1 MERSAIV
8 IGAGLAGLTAADRLV
23 AAGWD
28 VTVLE
33 ARDRVGGRTW
43 SDHAANGARIERGAE
58 WVEEPQHEL
67 IALCGRFGI
76 PLVRAGM
83 SYHDRRPIGGPPVPQ
98 EEISA
103 GRAAVRA
110 LLADLGDGAADL
122 SVADALARLDV
133 ADGVRTAFRA
143 RLECTAGTPAAELSA
158 THLAMLADAPE
169 AADSLRIGT
178 GSDAPARA
186 LADHLGAR
194 VRLGEPVTALAVD
207 ADGARCST
215 AVGTYAADRLVLAVP
230 LALLGDEPFAAVLP
244 APVREAVGAFGVAQA
259 AKLFAPLTGDV
270 EPQAHLDVHR
280 DYWVW
285 AADAGE
291 AGLRPVLSAFAG
303 SMPMLERLG
312 VDEGPE
318 GWAERI
324 GEMLPD
330 LPVDLAAA
338 EVQTWHDDPYARGV
352 YSCVPPG
359 SRPDGDALRR
369 AHGPLVLAGEHTD
382 DVWSGYM
389 EGAIRSGIRAAHLT
403 DPALP
408 PPAPASH

>member
-23 AAGWD
+23 AASWD

-43 SDHAANGARIERGAE
+43 SDRAANGARIERGAE
-58 WVEEPQHEL
+58 WVEEAQHEL
-67 IALCGRFGI
+67 IALCARFGI
-76 PLVRAGM
+76 ELVRAGM

-98 EEISA
+98 EAIVR
-103 GRAAVRA
+103 GRAAVRD
-110 LLADLGDGAADL
+110 LLAELGDGAADL

-133 ADGVRTAFRA
+133 TDGVRTAFRA
-143 RLECTAGTPAAELSA
+143 RIECTAGTPATGLAA
-158 THLAMLADAPE
+158 THLSMLAEAPDD
-169 AADSLRIGT
+169 ADSLRIGA

-186 LADHLGAR
+186 LAEHLGAR
-194 VRLGEPVTALAVD
+194 VRLGEPVTALD
-207 ADGARCST
+207 IDPDGVRCTT
-215 AVGTYAADRLVLAVP
+215 AVGTYAAARIVLAVP
-230 LALLGDEPFAAVLP
+230 LALLGDAPFADALP
-244 APVREAVGAFGVAQA
+244 APVRDAAAGFGVAQA
-259 AKLFAPLTGDV
+259 AKLFVPLTGDV
-270 EPQAHLDVHR
+270 DPQAHLDTHR

-285 AADAGE
+285 TANEGD
-291 AGLRPVLSAFAG
+291 AGLRPILAGFAG
-303 SMPMLERLG
+303 SMPMLERLE
-312 VDEGPE
+312 VDAGPAT
-318 GWAERI
+318 WVERI

-330 LPVDLAAA
+330 LPLDLAAA
-338 EVQTWHDDPYARGV
+338 GVQTWHDDPYARGV

-389 EGAIRSGIRAAHLT
+389 EGAIRSGVRAAHLV

-408 PPAPASH
+408 PPGPAAH